1 MSTEIIFVESQ
12 LAALSDHISEGVKV
26 RSKVQRLE
34 QGECPTRFF
43 FRLEKEWVEWNCV
56 TSILDSDGIAV
67 SSRADVEKAHVDF
80 YSDLFSAE
88 DIDPISQNLL
98 FQGVTR
104 SLSEP
109 DRALCE
115 GEISLGELSASL
127 RTLNTAK
134 APGSDGLTVEF
145 FSKFWNLLGPLLLE
159 VINKCFADGEF
170 TESMKSSVT
179 HLIFKK
185 MRGY

>member
-88 DIDPISQNLL
+88 DIDRLVKICFSRVLLDLFLSQIVR
-98 FQGVTR
+98 FVR
-104 SLSEP
+104 V
-109 DRALCE
+109 R
-115 GEISLGELSASL
+115 
-127 RTLNTAK
+127 
-134 APGSDGLTVEF
+134 F
-145 FSKFWNLLGPLLLE
+145 LLGSFRPP
-159 VINKCFADGEF
+159 
-170 TESMKSSVT
+170 
-179 HLIFKK
+179 
-185 MRGY
+185 

>member
-34 QGECPTRFF
+34 QGECPTCFF

-88 DIDPISQNLL
+88 DIDRLVKICFSRVLLDLFLSQIVR
-98 FQGVTR
+98 FVR
-104 SLSEP
+104 V
-109 DRALCE
+109 R
-115 GEISLGELSASL
+115 
-127 RTLNTAK
+127 
-134 APGSDGLTVEF
+134 F
-145 FSKFWNLLGPLLLE
+145 LLGSFRPP
-159 VINKCFADGEF
+159 
-170 TESMKSSVT
+170 
-179 HLIFKK
+179 
-185 MRGY
+185 